1 MSRDEA
7 AIEAEIQAKGKTAP
21 RLTPQHIDEQ
31 ISAEYYFNAYNAV
44 EAQGMP
50 ATEALKV
57 LTLCVLVLQ
66 NGYILTGESACASP
80 ENYDEEIGR
89 KIAKDNARNKIW
101 ALEGYLLKTKLSK
114 S

>member
-80 ENYDEEIGR
+80 R
-89 KIAKDNARNKIW
+89 TTTKKSAARSP
-101 ALEGYLLKTKLSK
+101 KTTPATK
-114 S
+114 SGLWKAIS